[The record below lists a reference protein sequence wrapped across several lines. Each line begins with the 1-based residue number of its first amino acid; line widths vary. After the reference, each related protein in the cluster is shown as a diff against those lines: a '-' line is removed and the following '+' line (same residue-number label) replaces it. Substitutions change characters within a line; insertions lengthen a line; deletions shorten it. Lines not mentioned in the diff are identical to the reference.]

1 MSSPS
6 TKRARK
12 EHDVPDKWYLV
23 SPVLQLDGTPITSRE
38 AFNKCK
44 RPVGN
49 IERKPVVGSVEDLL
63 TYLDRH
69 ASKPEQRRRIVIR
82 LDFGRMTTQTILDFG
97 IHALSGIGGLWL
109 VHRATMETDHDEM
122 HVLASQIAP
131 LAPQLWR
138 LEIDVLDAN
147 LLLEHGFTEWCSS
160 GLTQSLRRFGLAVHA
175 ELTDKQ
181 LPPCVYQMNR
191 LQWLEVHGSR
201 SMLTT
206 PPTITLHD
214 TALAQ
219 AMPSLR
225 QLSFE
230 QIYID
235 VSELTEVAGI
245 EQMPL
250 LHKVTMHALSSAP
263 APVEFPLKWCCPQ
276 SDTWWPQLACFCIVD
291 ADNVHLPRREDRGE
305 ISLLQREGITLHG
318 HGFRA
323 LLRERMLEY
332 KTPTLECIVAEAR
345 AYVSKHPDNDRSVGA
360 GVGGCTC
367 SRRLFSECPHC
378 RVMSEIDAIARPV
391 MGEPVHDGQREC
403 SCCRERLEANKG
415 LGERIRK
422 LYQRLL

>member
-1 MSSPS
+1 
-6 TKRARK
+6 
-12 EHDVPDKWYLV
+12 V

-38 AFNKCK
+38 AFDKCK
-44 RPVGN
+44 KPMPS

-69 ASKPEQRRRIVIR
+69 ASKPEQRRRIVIQ
-82 LDFGRMTTQTILDFG
+82 LDFDRALTQQLLDFG
-97 IHALSGIGGLWL
+97 IHALSGIGGLLL
-109 VHRATMETDHDEM
+109 VHRAPMENDHDEVY
-122 HVLASQIAP
+122 VLASQIAQ

-138 LEIDVLDAN
+138 LDIDVLDAN
-147 LLLEHGFTEWCSS
+147 LLLKHGFTEWCNS
-160 GLTQSLRRFGLAVHA
+160 GLTQSLRRFGLVVRT
-175 ELTDKQ
+175 ELTKKQ
-181 LPPCVYQMNR
+181 LPPCVYQMSG
-191 LQWLEVHGSR
+191 LQWLEVRGSR

-219 AMPSLR
+219 AMPNLH

-250 LHKVTMHALSSAP
+250 LRNVTMHELAP
-263 APVEFPLKWCCPQ
+263 ASAPVEFPVKWCCPQ
-276 SDTWWPQLACFCIVD
+276 SDVWWPQLECFCIDD
-291 ADNVHLPRREDRGE
+291 AANVHLPRRADCGE
-305 ISLLQREGITLHG
+305 MSLLQREGIVLHG
-318 HGFRA
+318 YGFRA

-345 AYVSKHPDNDRSVGA
+345 AYVAKHPDNGQLVGA
-360 GVGGCTC
+360 GVGGCIC
-367 SRRLFSECPHC
+367 ARGPFSECLRCPHC

-403 SCCRERLEANKG
+403 SCCRDRLEANKG